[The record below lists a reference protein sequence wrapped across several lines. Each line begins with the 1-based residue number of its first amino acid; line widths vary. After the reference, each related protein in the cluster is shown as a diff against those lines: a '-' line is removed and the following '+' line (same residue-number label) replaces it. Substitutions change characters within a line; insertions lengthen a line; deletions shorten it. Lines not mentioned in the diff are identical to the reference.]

1 MSRRVAYI
9 ALEPFPS
16 PKGSGTRIGASVRA
30 LTEAGYEVHLVTLP
44 ARESR
49 VAPEGVQLHPIT
61 VYERNFLARA
71 LAFRD
76 AVGRRLQAI
85 GPDIVHFRG
94 VFEGQAALA
103 YARRHGIPAIF
114 EANGLPS
121 VELQY
126 HYPAVGSSMPMLSRL
141 RDLEAQALGGADM
154 VLTQSQTTLGFL
166 RGRGLPESTPALVIP
181 NGATVPTTSGPETVP
196 ETVLYT
202 GTLAPWQGVAELLM
216 AARRCNRVRPVR
228 FVLAGPVRR
237 RWKVQLERFIRRL
250 KVESAVTLAG
260 PVERD
265 VLARQIAGATVCVAP
280 LRRDVRNKT
289 QGCSPIK
296 LFEYM
301 AAARPVVA
309 TDLPCVREIV
319 DDDRGELVSSPRPK
333 LLAERIMALLDDPTR
348 RHELGRRAQAW
359 VREHATWQHRAEAL
373 RRAYA
378 DL

>member
-1 MSRRVAYI
+1 MPRRVAYV
-9 ALEPFPS
+9 AFEPFPS

-30 LTEAGYEVHLVTLP
+30 LTDAGYEVHLVTLP

-49 VAPEGVQLHPIT
+49 AVPEGVSLHPVT

-76 AVGRRLQAI
+76 VVARRLHAI
-85 GPDIVHFRG
+85 DPDIVHFRG

-103 YARRHGIPAIF
+103 YAQRKGIPAVF

-126 HYPAVGSSMPMLSRL
+126 HYPAVGASMPMLARL

-154 VLTQSQTTLGFL
+154 VITQSQTTLGFL
-166 RGRGLPESTPALVIP
+166 RGRGLQPQTPAVVIP
-181 NGATVPTTSGPETVP
+181 NGADIADGPPPQAEDDV
-196 ETVLYT
+196 VLYT

-216 AARRCNRVRPVR
+216 AARRCNRARPVR

-237 RWKVQLERFIRRL
+237 RWRVQLERFIRRL
-250 KVESAVTLAG
+250 KVDDAVTLAG
-260 PVERD
+260 PVERG
-265 VLARQIAGATVCVAP
+265 VLAKQIAAATICVAP

-296 LFEYM
+296 LYEYL

-319 DDDRGELVSSPRPK
+319 DEDRGELIASPRPK
-333 LLAERIMALLDDPTR
+333 LLAERILGLLDDPQR
-348 RHELGRRAQAW
+348 RERLGQAGQAW
-359 VREHATWQHRAEAL
+359 VQAHATWQHRADAL
-373 RRAYA
+373 RDAYRR
-378 DL
+378 L